1 MKIIDVT
8 GVGTSAVFLIEG
20 DSSILFETGMAYA
33 ADLMVEKI
41 MAELKGKKLDA
52 VLLSHSHYDH
62 VAGLPAVRRAW
73 PEVVVYGSKRAREI
87 LTKPSALTTIRRLSG
102 EAADAAG
109 MDWEKDYSD
118 KALQVDAG
126 LSDADIIQIGGHT
139 IEVLETIGHTKC
151 SLSYIVDGKL
161 MLCSE
166 TVGVM
171 SPQKKYMPSFL
182 VDYKE
187 TERSIE
193 HSRQRSEQL
202 SIEQIILNHYGLV
215 SEEDKPGIWD
225 FLLSKAREGK
235 KIMIDVMNTH
245 STEAECLKALEDL
258 FHADIDKKEQ
268 PDEAFDINAASMMKT
283 LRRQFPE
290 EFTPKGSGICKS

>member
-1 MKIIDVT
+1 MKITDVT

-20 DSSILFETGMAYA
+20 DRSILFETGMAYA
-33 ADLMVEKI
+33 ANLMVEKI
-41 MAELKGKKLDA
+41 KTELKGKKLDA

-73 PEVVVYGSKRAREI
+73 PEVVVYGSKRAKEI
-87 LTKPSALTTIRRLSG
+87 LIKPSALSTIRRLCG

-109 MDWEKDYSD
+109 MDWEEAYSD
-118 KALQVDAG
+118 EALQIDVG
-126 LSDADIIQIGGHT
+126 LSDGDIIQIGDHT

-151 SLSYIVDGKL
+151 SLSYIVDGRL

-171 SPQKKYMPSFL
+171 SRKKQYMPSFL

-187 TERSIE
+187 AEHSIE
-193 HSRQRSEQL
+193 CSRQRSEQL

-215 SEEDKPGIWD
+215 SEEDKPFIWD

-235 KIMIDVMNTH
+235 QLMIDVMNTYN
-245 STEAECLKALEDL
+245 TEAECLKALEAL

-268 PDEAFDINAASMMKT
+268 PDEAFDINAVSMMKT

-290 EFTPKGSGICKS
+290 EFTPKGSDTCR